1 MKINSGVS
9 NNGKQSSTKQRSTK
23 QRSTSEEKAN
33 LQNANSEKMNTKQK
47 TVTQSAAFPKN
58 MVQRTKSQEKTLQGT
73 VPQGDAIQRKA
84 IQRKA
89 IQETVLQGDAIQE
102 NTPQENATPD
112 SVQSRVAVNRALI
125 LQKIELKHKLEKKY
139 SGLQHSDDK
148 KKLEIIEEIR
158 DIIDDN
164 GFDENF
170 LREHS
175 DCSESSIR
183 RILSAWMCKSMS
195 NWTTIFNMTT
205 CLSVNC
211 VFAEH
216 LLALLVSVV
225 NFLLNGAGEVH
236 CHILSSS
243 KAVIEIDFSKNKS
256 LYKKNKDDNKEEK
269 DSKNG
274 TKKQDN
280 ETDSKI

>member
-1 MKINSGVS
+1 MKINSGVG
-9 NNGKQSSTKQRSTK
+9 NNGKQSSTKQSSTKQRCIK

-33 LQNANSEKMNTKQK
+33 LQNANSEKMNMKQK
-47 TVTQSAAFPKN
+47 TENQSTAFPKN
-58 MVQRTKSQEKTLQGT
+58 MVQRTKSQENTLQEN
-73 VPQGDAIQRKA
+73 VPQGD
-84 IQRKA
+84 
-89 IQETVLQGDAIQE
+89 
-102 NTPQENATPD
+102 TPQENATSD
-112 SVQSRVAVNRALI
+112 SVQSKVAINRALI

-148 KKLEIIEEIR
+148 EKLEIIEEIR

-183 RILSAWMCKSMS
+183 RILGAWMCKSMS

-216 LLALLVSVV
+216 LLALVPEWYIVVSCHLPKLSLRLISVRI
-225 NFLLNGAGEVH
+225 NHCIRKIKMARWKNRKTEV
-236 CHILSSS
+236 
-243 KAVIEIDFSKNKS
+243 ENNRRKS
-256 LYKKNKDDNKEEK
+256 RVKGINY
-269 DSKNG
+269 
-274 TKKQDN
+274 
-280 ETDSKI
+280 

>member
-58 MVQRTKSQEKTLQGT
+58 MVQRTKSQEKTLQ
-73 VPQGDAIQRKA
+73 R
-84 IQRKA
+84 
-89 IQETVLQGDAIQE
+89 TVLQGDAIQE

-112 SVQSRVAVNRALI
+112 SGQSRVAVNRALI

-183 RILSAWMCKSMS
+183 RILSAWVCKSMS

-269 DSKNG
+269 DSKKR

>member
-1 MKINSGVS
+1 MKINSGVG
-9 NNGKQSSTKQRSTK
+9 NNGKQSSTKQSSTKQRCIK

-33 LQNANSEKMNTKQK
+33 LQNANSEKMNMKQK
-47 TVTQSAAFPKN
+47 TENQSTAFPKN
-58 MVQRTKSQEKTLQGT
+58 MVQRTKSQENTLQEN
-73 VPQGDAIQRKA
+73 VPQGD
-84 IQRKA
+84 
-89 IQETVLQGDAIQE
+89 
-102 NTPQENATPD
+102 TPQENATSD
-112 SVQSRVAVNRALI
+112 SVQSKVAINRALI

-148 KKLEIIEEIR
+148 EKLEIIEEIR

-183 RILSAWMCKSMS
+183 RILGAWMCKSMS

-225 NFLLNGAGEVH
+225 NFLLNGAGVVH
-236 CHILSSS
+236 CRVLSPS

-256 LYKKNKDDNKEEK
+256 LYKKDKDGKMEKPEDRGGKQKEEK
-269 DSKNG
+269 PGERN
-274 TKKQDN
+274 
-280 ETDSKI
+280 